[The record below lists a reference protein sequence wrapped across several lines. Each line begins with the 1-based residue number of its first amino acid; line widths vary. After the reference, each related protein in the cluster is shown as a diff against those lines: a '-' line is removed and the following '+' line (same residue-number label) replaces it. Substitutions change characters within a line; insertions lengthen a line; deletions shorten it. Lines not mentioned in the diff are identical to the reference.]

1 MEAILTFA
9 DAAARNLWAVSWQFT
24 ILIAAIWLIDRLS
37 FRASPLFKYWLWCIV
52 LVRLCIPV
60 SIELPTGIDLSFFSL
75 VENNVTGIINRHI
88 PAIENGNKH
97 RYTGILPVSEVF
109 GNSSTSSEYRD
120 ESTAVITVANI
131 FFVWYVLFIVIGLYI
146 GARSIVIIRRLKYC
160 RTVDRPEL
168 TAMFNNLCRV
178 MGIKRPVKLLYM
190 DNDIGDVPSVIGFI
204 NHGILLPRT
213 MMDEWQAEDIKPILL
228 HELAHIKRNDLMINL
243 IQLLVQAV
251 YFFHPLVWFANR
263 KLLLY
268 REEICDD
275 IAVQALGNMK
285 KRYTLSMLRV
295 MENALREPSLGFVGI
310 GFTERKSTVKQRIE
324 RVLSADYRTTT
335 RLSFVSVLLLILFG
349 TSGFAFSSRK
359 SIDVDS
365 TSDRKFEQS
374 EMKSANK
381 NELIVEINS
390 KREVFIDGTKV
401 SFDMFETYLAQE
413 KHKTGNNTVLLR
425 ADIDAKHGD
434 FLKLMNMARTSTIVP
449 ITEDMKYP
457 VTHKIITA
465 ADTIMSKPNSSELVI
480 MEEKI
485 SNDITIFIKGNDIFY
500 VNTTL
505 ASSSNLA
512 RVLQQE
518 MKNKNTKIIIIKSDD
533 EASVK
538 DIEFIMK
545 TANNLNAEGIA
556 VDIRN
561 GKPF

>member
-1 MEAILTFA
+1 
-9 DAAARNLWAVSWQFT
+9 VSWQVT
-24 ILIAAIWLIDRLS
+24 ILIAIIWLVDRLS

-75 VENNVTGIINRHI
+75 VEKNVTGPISRHM
-88 PAIENGNKH
+88 PVQKTGEKH
-97 RYTGILPVSEVF
+97 MYPGMLPVSEEF
-109 GNSSTSSEYRD
+109 DRNSYTSEYRD
-120 ESTAVITVANI
+120 ESHVRITVSKI
-131 FFVWYVLFIVIGLYI
+131 FFVWYSLFIVIGLYI
-146 GARSIVIIRRLKYC
+146 GARSFAIIRRLKYC
-160 RTVDRPEL
+160 RTVDKPEL
-168 TAMFNNLCRV
+168 TAMFNNLCRA

-190 DNDIGDVPSVIGFI
+190 DSDIGDVPSVIGFFSY
-204 NHGILLPRT
+204 GILLPRT
-213 MMDEWQAEDIKPILL
+213 IMDEWQAEEIKPILL
-228 HELAHIKRNDLMINL
+228 HELAHIKRRDLMINL
-243 IQLLVQAV
+243 IQLVVQAV

-263 KLLLY
+263 KLLMY

-275 IAVQALGNMK
+275 IAVLALGNMR

-295 MENALREPSLGFVGI
+295 IENAVREPALGFVGI
-310 GFTERKSTVKQRIE
+310 GFTERKSTVKKRIE
-324 RVLSADYRTTT
+324 RVLSVNYRTTT

-365 TSDRKFEQS
+365 ASNRKIEQS

-381 NELIVEINS
+381 KELIVEINS

-413 KHKTGNNTVLLR
+413 KHKTGNNTVLIR

-434 FLKLMNMARTSTIVP
+434 ILKLMNMARTSTIVP
-449 ITEDMKYP
+449 ITEDMKFP

-465 ADTIMSKPNSSELVI
+465 ADTMMSKPNSSELVI
-480 MEEKI
+480 MGEKI
-485 SNDITIFIKGNDIFY
+485 KNDITILIKGNDIFY

-518 MKNKNTKIIIIKSDD
+518 MKNKNTKRIIIKSDD
-533 EASVK
+533 AGTVK
-538 DIEFIMK
+538 DMDFVMK
-545 TANNLNAEGIA
+545 TAYNLNAESIA